1 MKLIITERQIKKL
14 LGNIIEQNDMV
25 RAAINAASGP
35 QKCGATQKDFN
46 ATAKEVKREIK
57 NAEKE
62 NAQAAKETAENIK
75 RDWDDFVNPYLDAY
89 GDKLDKN
96 SKQEF
101 NDNYKTFISQNTDF
115 KLNSRSLGMIPSYSI
130 INKLSARSGLN
141 YSLMNRIKE
150 MGKFSG
156 NISENE
162 MYNFI
167 KKLGGFDKFKI
178 WYQSGW
184 PLKVINEGHD
194 DKPVKDNTA
203 KFITCKG
210 CRKKFTQTLHKGKK
224 SLPICPNCGTHNNE
238 HK

>member
-1 MKLIITERQIKKL
+1 MKLIITETQIKKL
-14 LGNIIEQNDMV
+14 LGNIIEQNDAV
-25 RAAINAASGP
+25 SAAMRTASGP
-35 QKCGATQKDFN
+35 QKCGATQKDYN
-46 ATAKEVKREIK
+46 ASAKEVKREIK

-62 NAQAAKETAENIK
+62 NAQAAKETAENIN
-75 RDWDDFVNPYLDAY
+75 RDWDDFLDPYLDAY
-89 GDKLDKN
+89 GDKIDKN
-96 SKQEF
+96 AKKEF

-115 KLNSRSLGMIPSYSI
+115 KLNSRSLGMVPSYSI

-178 WYQSGW
+178 WYQAGW
-184 PLKVINEGHD
+184 PLKVINE
-194 DKPVKDNTA
+194 
-203 KFITCKG
+203 
-210 CRKKFTQTLHKGKK
+210 
-224 SLPICPNCGTHNNE
+224 
-238 HK
+238 